1 MAALAGRPLMAQPEL
16 IAQAHARS
24 LQVGLRASET
34 PDFHP
39 LRAAA
44 LRDHVERNQSLY
56 THALPVMET
65 LHAQIVDTESM
76 VLLTDNHGLILHS
89 LGDTDFVEKANRV
102 ALCPGVSWAE
112 ADRGTNAIG
121 TALVDG

>member
-1 MAALAGRPLMAQPEL
+1 MTHRSATPPVAGRPDV

-24 LQVGLRASET
+24 LRVGLRESET

-39 LRAAA
+39 LRRPV
-44 LRDHVERNQSLY
+44 LRELVERNHSLY

-65 LHAQIVDTESM
+65 LHAQIVDTQSM
-76 VLLTDNHGLILHS
+76 VLLTDNHGVILHS
-89 LGDTDFVEKANRV
+89 LGDSDFVEKANRV

-112 ADRGTNAIG
+112 ADRGTSAK
-121 TALVDG
+121 A